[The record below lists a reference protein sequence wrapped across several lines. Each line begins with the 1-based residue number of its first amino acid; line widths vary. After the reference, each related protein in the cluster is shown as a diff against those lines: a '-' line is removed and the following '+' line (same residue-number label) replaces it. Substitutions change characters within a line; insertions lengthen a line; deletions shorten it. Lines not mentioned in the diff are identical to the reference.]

1 MSCDS
6 GSRVSEV
13 EVRIRNIIHGVFH
26 RGGRGKESVASPRL
40 AARPPQARGRNKNPM
55 LVHHRR
61 RSRYSRDRVLCVGA
75 SQLRA
80 ATISQGHMARGRS
93 DDAAGAV
100 RGAFR

>member
-1 MSCDS
+1 
-6 GSRVSEV
+6 
-13 EVRIRNIIHGVFH
+13 
-26 RGGRGKESVASPRL
+26 
-40 AARPPQARGRNKNPM
+40 M

-100 RGAFR
+100 RGAFRRRERPAALRGIGRDSQGREET